1 MAGRS
6 QGDVTV
12 TLSVLDRLIDKE
24 PKNQTEA
31 PLTRSLSVRQ
41 MRAAVRRDLEW
52 LLNTRRIA
60 DDPDDSLREVNR
72 SLYLYGL
79 PDLSS
84 FNINIPSD
92 QSKLIRQIQTDL
104 KLFEP
109 RLANVRVIPLEQT
122 VSQLQEFRIRI
133 EGVLLMDP
141 SPEPVSFDTVIE
153 LKSGLCRFSGNPNA
167 G

>member
-1 MAGRS
+1 MAGQS

-24 PKNQTEA
+24 PKSQTEA
-31 PLTRSLSVRQ
+31 PLTRSMSVRQ
-41 MRAAVRRDLEW
+41 MKAAVRRDLEW

-60 DDPDDSLREVNR
+60 DEPNQALREVNR
-72 SLYLYGL
+72 SLYIYGL

-84 FNINIPSD
+84 YNINIPSD
-92 QSKLIRQIQTDL
+92 QSKLIRQIQADL

-109 RLANVRVIPLEQT
+109 RLANVRILPLEQPST
-122 VSQLQEFRIRI
+122 GMQEFRIRI
-133 EGVLLMDP
+133 EGLLLMDP
-141 SPEPVSFDTVIE
+141 SPEPISFDTVIE
-153 LKSGLCRFSGNPNA
+153 LKSGLCRFSGRAHA

>member
-1 MAGRS
+1 MAGQS

-24 PKNQTEA
+24 PKSQTEA
-31 PLTRSLSVRQ
+31 PLTRSMSVRQ

-60 DDPDDSLREVNR
+60 DEPNEALREVNR
-72 SLYLYGL
+72 SLYIYGL

-84 FNINIPSD
+84 YNINIPSD
-92 QSKLIRQIQTDL
+92 QSKLIRQIQADL

-109 RLANVRVIPLEQT
+109 RLANVRILPLEQPST
-122 VSQLQEFRIRI
+122 GMQEFRIRI
-133 EGVLLMDP
+133 EGLLRMDP
-141 SPEPVSFDTVIE
+141 SPEPISFDTVIE
-153 LKSGLCRFSGNPNA
+153 LKSGLCRFSGRAHA